1 MGNTWSGN
9 PTEAGSTPSDL
20 SLNASRRQRGATL
33 MEFAII
39 MPLLV
44 ALLIGI
50 VESGWIFAQYLDV
63 RHGARE
69 GARIAAVNFPE
80 GSDPPSMA
88 RTDANRDAL
97 VAETCSRMSVASAID
112 VTFTSTGAAEAPIS
126 VAAEAPAD
134 TLTGLLDWAF
144 GSLSVSSSTVLHA
157 EQEAT
162 WTNTDPGGQS
172 C

>member
-1 MGNTWSGN
+1 MGNPWSRKS
-9 PTEAGSTPSDL
+9 TRAGLEIADVGS
-20 SLNASRRQRGATL
+20 NASRAQRGATL

-44 ALLIGI
+44 MLLVGI
-50 VESGWIFAQYLDV
+50 IESGWVFAQYLDV

-69 GARIAAVNFPE
+69 GARIAAVNYPE
-80 GSDPPSMA
+80 GSDPPAMT

-97 VAETCSRMSVASAID
+97 VAETCSRMSVASSIKVA
-112 VTFTSTGAAEAPIS
+112 FTSTGASEAPIG
-126 VAAEAPAD
+126 VTAIAPAD

-144 GSLSVSSSTVLHA
+144 GTLSVSSSTVLHA

-162 WTNTDPGGQS
+162 WTDTDPGGQS